1 MRIQELNGFYSQ
13 PLAKAYLSDFSEVS
27 RFFTYDPRQIDGFAV
42 RLKHLSAKKKGQLK
56 FLAETLKHD
65 NLQLGCGDQTLHNI
79 GLLEKG
85 LGVAVV
91 TGQQPGILT
100 GPLYTVYKAMG
111 AIKLARELA
120 AKLNY
125 PVVPVFWIGADDHDF
140 AEINHIFVPTA
151 EGPQKI
157 TLTEKPAGRFSL
169 GHVSVPQEVPL
180 FLQQLE
186 KLTPPI
192 GWQQEGLVLLR
203 ETARQSANLAQW
215 FGRLMTF
222 LFKDDG
228 LILMNPVLPPLRR
241 LSAGLFYR
249 AVKTA
254 PEVDHL
260 LQRTCQEV
268 AAAGF
273 SPQVQSEEDKLHL
286 FIYIKGQR
294 TALYLKK
301 GQFTDREGVNTWE
314 KEQLAQLSLS
324 NPELFSPDVVLRPV
338 VQEELLP
345 VLAYVAG
352 PGEISYFA
360 LLKNIFRHF
369 GQEMPIVYPRP
380 NITLVEP
387 LVEKLLT
394 KYQVPLQLLPVGL
407 EGFIDDYVKRT
418 DEVGIEEIFNDF
430 RSVLREKQTN
440 LVKEVA
446 TIDPELK
453 GLGKENLR
461 RLLRVVNSFEDKVK
475 QRHRKNNEV
484 AIRQLNKVNAML
496 HPLGQWQ
503 ERVYNIFPYLMKYG
517 PDLLKE
523 IYPAIGLFNWKQKI
537 LFFD

>member
-13 PLAKAYLSDFSEVS
+13 PLGRAYLSDFPEVS
-27 RFFTYDPRQIDGFAV
+27 RFFTYDPGQIEGFAA
-42 RLKHLSAKKKGQLK
+42 RLKHLSAKKKGQLQL
-56 FLAETLKHD
+56 LAETLRQD
-65 NLQLGCGDQTLHNI
+65 NLQLGCGDKTLKNI
-79 GLLEKG
+79 SLLEKG
-85 LGVAVV
+85 LAVAVV
-91 TGQQPGILT
+91 TGQQPGLLT

-111 AIKLARELA
+111 AIKLAQELSA
-120 AKLNY
+120 ELNH

-140 AEINHIFVPTA
+140 EEINHIFVPTS
-151 EGPQKI
+151 EGPKKI

-169 GHVSVPQEVPL
+169 GHVPVPQEVPL

-186 KLTPPI
+186 ELTPPV
-192 GWQQEGLVLLR
+192 GWQQEGLALLR
-203 ETARQSANLAQW
+203 ETARQSENLAQW

-228 LILMNPVLPPLRR
+228 LVLMNPVLPPLRR
-241 LSAGLFYR
+241 LSAGLFHR

-254 PEVDHL
+254 PEVDRL
-260 LQRTCQEV
+260 LQRACQEV
-268 AAAGF
+268 TAAGF

-301 GQFTDREGVNTWE
+301 DQFTDRQGVNTWE
-314 KEQLAQLSLS
+314 KEQLAQLSLNS
-324 NPELFSPDVVLRPV
+324 PELFSPDVVLRPV

-360 LLKNIFRHF
+360 LLKNIFQHF
-369 GQEMPIVYPRP
+369 GQEMPVVYPRP
-380 NITLVEP
+380 NMTLVEP

-394 KYQVPLQLLPVGL
+394 KYQVPLRLLPAGL
-407 EGFIDDYVKRT
+407 GGFIDAYVERT
-418 DEVGIEEIFNDF
+418 DEVGIEGIFADF

-440 LVKEVA
+440 IVKEVA
-446 TIDPELK
+446 SINPELK

-461 RLLRVVNSFEDKVK
+461 RLLRVIDSFEDKVK
-475 QRHRKNNEV
+475 QRHRKNNQV

-503 ERVYNIFPYLMKYG
+503 ERVYNIFPYLMKYQ

-523 IYPAIGLFNWKQKI
+523 IYHAIRLFDWRQKI
-537 LFFD
+537 IFFD